1 LTGILADSLQRV
13 TDIQSRRR
21 LRSSSSSTLIVP
33 VTRRATLGDR
43 EFPVV
48 AARAWNGL
56 PDYVT
61 SMPTY
66 ASFRTALKTYLFS
79 RTFWHWQHESH
90 WLCNVVLKRCCAC
103 ITLVLQSYDDDD
115 DDDDADK
122 LKLYGLGLLVY
133 SYCVQQPSMN
143 RVNQQW

>member
-1 LTGILADSLQRV
+1 MDRPADSLQRV
-13 TDIQSRRR
+13 TDVQSRRR

-43 EFPVV
+43 AFPVV

-61 SMPTY
+61 SASTY

-79 RTFWHWQHESH
+79 RTF
-90 WLCNVVLKRCCAC
+90 
-103 ITLVLQSYDDDD
+103 
-115 DDDDADK
+115 
-122 LKLYGLGLLVY
+122 
-133 SYCVQQPSMN
+133 
-143 RVNQQW
+143 